1 MRSTATDRFD
11 ASLHMSTS
19 RLIEV
24 REQLM
29 RWLLGDACPLWS
41 SLGIDANGGFVE
53 CLSAY
58 GRPHPVE
65 RRARVAPRQ
74 MFSFAIA
81 AQLGWQGPAAHTID
95 CGYRAFQRL
104 FRRSDGLYRTRVD
117 ADGVPSD
124 DRALLYDQAFVLL
137 ALSTQPS
144 DEMRREAVRL
154 REAIAATYRTAAGAF
169 RSEQFALD
177 KYEANPHMH
186 LLEACLAWTAVD
198 ADPVWRGWADD
209 ITKLAL
215 EHFIGAE
222 TGALIEAF
230 TPDFQPA
237 PDIAGRLVEPGH
249 QFEWAWLL
257 MRSAPQARPA
267 ALRLIEVGERHG
279 VRQNFAINA
288 LLDDFSIHDGNAR
301 LWPQT
306 ERLKAALLAA
316 ELTDEARYLA
326 YAADAAT
333 TLVRYL
339 DTRVAGLWL
348 DQRLAD
354 GTWPI
359 EPSPA
364 SSFYHIVSAVHAL
377 ARWINHK

>member
-1 MRSTATDRFD
+1 MITNTARLR
-11 ASLHMSTS
+11 ASS
-19 RLIEV
+19 LIDI
-24 REQLM
+24 RDQLLS
-29 RWLLGDACPLWS
+29 WLLGDACPLWS
-41 SLGIDANGGFVE
+41 ANGVDEHGGFVE
-53 CLSAY
+53 CLSAF
-58 GRPHPVE
+58 GAALPVE

-81 AQLGWQGPAAHTID
+81 AQLGWQGPAASTID
-95 CGYRAFQRL
+95 LGYREFQRL
-104 FRRSDGLYRTRVD
+104 FRRPDGLYRTRIE
-117 ADGVPSD
+117 ADGGPSD

-137 ALSTQPS
+137 ALAAQPN
-144 DEMRREAVRL
+144 DVARAEAVRL
-154 REAIAATYRTAAGAF
+154 RELIGKTYRTASGTF
-169 RSEQFALD
+169 RSDELPLD
-177 KYEANPHMH
+177 KLEANPHMH

-198 ADPVWRGWADD
+198 ADPVWRRWADD
-209 ITKLAL
+209 ITQLAL
-215 EHFIGAE
+215 ERFIRPQ
-222 TGALIEAF
+222 TGALIEAL
-230 TPDFQPA
+230 TPDFEPA
-237 PDIAGRLVEPGH
+237 PDIDGRRVEPGH

-257 MRSAPQARPA
+257 MRSTPGALPA

-279 VRQNFAINA
+279 VRERFAINA

-316 ELTDEARYLA
+316 ELTGDERHLVPADEAA
-326 YAADAAT
+326 M
-333 TLVRYL
+333 TLTRYL

-359 EPSPA
+359 EASPA

-377 ARWINHK
+377 TRWTNHL

>member
-1 MRSTATDRFD
+1 MTNTARL
-11 ASLHMSTS
+11 SIS

-24 REQLM
+24 REHLM
-29 RWLLGDACPLWS
+29 RWLMGDACPLWS
-41 SLGIDANGGFVE
+41 SCGVDESGGFVE

-58 GRPHPVE
+58 GRPVAVE

-74 MFSFAIA
+74 MFSFATA
-81 AQLGWQGPAAHTID
+81 AQLGWQGSARRTID
-95 CGYRAFQRL
+95 RGYREFQRL
-104 FRRSDGLYRTRVD
+104 FRRADGLYRTRVD
-117 ADGVPSD
+117 ADGAPRD
-124 DRALLYDQAFVLL
+124 ERPLLYDQAFVLL

-169 RSEQFALD
+169 RSEACVVERF
-177 KYEANPHMH
+177 EANPHMH
-186 LLEACLAWTAVD
+186 LLEACLAWICID
-198 ADPVWRGWADD
+198 ADPVWRRWADE
-209 ITKLAL
+209 ITRLAL
-215 EHFIGAE
+215 DHFIRAD

-230 TPDFQPA
+230 TPDFEPA
-237 PDIAGRLVEPGH
+237 PDITGRIVEPGH

-257 MRSAPQARPA
+257 MRSTRNAHPA
-267 ALRLIEVGERHG
+267 ALRLIEVGERNG
-279 VRQNFAINA
+279 VRASFVMNA
-288 LLDDFSIHDGNAR
+288 LLDDFSVHDGNAR

-316 ELTDEARYLA
+316 ELTGDARYLE
-326 YAADAAT
+326 YAAEAAT
-333 TLVRYL
+333 TLIRYL

-354 GTWPI
+354 GAWPI
-359 EPSPA
+359 EPAPA

-377 ARWINHK
+377 VRWTPS

>member
-1 MRSTATDRFD
+1 
-11 ASLHMSTS
+11 MSKS
-19 RLIEV
+19 QLIEV
-24 REQLM
+24 RDQLT

-41 SLGIDANGGFVE
+41 SQGIDDNGGFVE

-58 GRPHPVE
+58 GWAVPVE

-74 MFSFAIA
+74 MFSFAVA
-81 AQLGWQGPAAHTID
+81 AQLGWPGPATEVIQS
-95 CGYRAFQRL
+95 GYREFRRL
-104 FRRSDGLYRTRVD
+104 FLRTDGLYRTRID
-117 ADGVPSD
+117 LDGAPSD

-137 ALSTQPS
+137 ALATQPN

-169 RSEQFALD
+169 RSDELAVD
-177 KYEANPHMH
+177 RYEANPHMH

-198 ADPVWRGWADD
+198 ADPMWRRWADD
-209 ITKLAL
+209 ITQLAINR
-215 EHFIGAE
+215 FIHAD
-222 TGALIEAF
+222 TGALVEAF
-230 TPDFQPA
+230 TSDFEPA
-237 PDIAGRLVEPGH
+237 ADIAGRLVEPGH

-257 MRSAPQARPA
+257 MRSRPNARPA

-279 VRQNFAINA
+279 VRERFAINA

-306 ERLKAALLAA
+306 ERLKATLLAA
-316 ELTDEARYLA
+316 ELTGDASYLA
-326 YAADAAT
+326 SAAEAAV

-339 DTRVAGLWL
+339 HTRVAGTWL
-348 DQRLAD
+348 DQRLVD

-364 SSFYHIVSAVHAL
+364 SSLYHIVSAVQAL
-377 ARWINHK
+377 ARWTTHL